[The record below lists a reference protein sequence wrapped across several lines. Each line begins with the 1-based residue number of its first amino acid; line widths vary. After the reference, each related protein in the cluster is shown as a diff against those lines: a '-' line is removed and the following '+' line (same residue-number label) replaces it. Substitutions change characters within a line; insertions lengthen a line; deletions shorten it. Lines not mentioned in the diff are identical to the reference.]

1 MAKVTFLMFKTTL
14 HSAAMYYSKYWL
26 DAYLII
32 SIFPVL
38 TSMDVS
44 TGLLRIRSL
53 KLKIQTQ
60 KLFPFKAGLLKK
72 FSILIEAKNI
82 TCLLPK
88 LLQHENRCAIFHE
101 KGARAGNRL
110 KKCWELIQILVWLNL
125 NDYGSEKVCMVTT
138 LML

>member
-1 MAKVTFLMFKTTL
+1 MAKVTFLMFRTTL
-14 HSAAMYYSKYWL
+14 HSAAIYYSKYWL

-72 FSILIEAKNI
+72 FSILIEAENI

-88 LLQHENRCAIFHE
+88 T
-101 KGARAGNRL
+101 
-110 KKCWELIQILVWLNL
+110 
-125 NDYGSEKVCMVTT
+125 VTT
-138 LML
+138 